1 MRHVFATSIQSGM
14 CSSTVQ
20 VISRKKSVYA
30 FFMSQ
35 RLWYSEKGKPV
46 ADLCIK
52 ASGSISPHT
61 SSLEDVVGE
70 KKKHIVC
77 YVA

>member
-1 MRHVFATSIQSGM
+1 MKR
-14 CSSTVQ
+14 
-20 VISRKKSVYA
+20 
-30 FFMSQ
+30 
-35 RLWYSEKGKPV
+35 GKPV

-52 ASGSISPHT
+52 VSGSISPHT

-70 KKKHIVC
+70 NKTHIVC

>member
-1 MRHVFATSIQSGM
+1 VKR
-14 CSSTVQ
+14 
-20 VISRKKSVYA
+20 
-30 FFMSQ
+30 
-35 RLWYSEKGKPV
+35 GKPV

-52 ASGSISPHT
+52 ASGSISLHI
-61 SSLEDVVGE
+61 SSNLEDVMGE

>member
-1 MRHVFATSIQSGM
+1 MPPLCHRDYG
-14 CSSTVQ
+14 TVK
-20 VISRKKSVYA
+20 R
-30 FFMSQ
+30 
-35 RLWYSEKGKPV
+35 GKPV
-46 ADLCIK
+46 ADLCINTT
-52 ASGSISPHT
+52 GSISPHT